1 MAVSPTLMFII
12 ERGGYPVCADQLAND
27 GYRTIIARSMRKALV
42 LLKSVKP
49 DIVVA
54 EFNFGPRYG
63 DRISNLEPLLA
74 QLQATHSGVR
84 VIVLADHEYR
94 NHLDTLTRFTIF
106 DTLTHPV
113 TEDRLLDA
121 VRRAARA
128 QRPEG
133 ATDSRP
139 LKT

>member
-1 MAVSPTLMFII
+1 MMASPTLMFII
-12 ERGGYPVCADQLAND
+12 ERGGYPVCADQLASD
-27 GYRTIIARSMRKALV
+27 GYRTIMARSMRKALV
-42 LLKSVKP
+42 LLKSVRP

-74 QLQATHSGVR
+74 QLQATYSSAR
-84 VIVLADHEYR
+84 VIALADHEYR
-94 NHLDTLTRFTIF
+94 SHLGTLARFAIF
-106 DTLTHPV
+106 DILTHPV
-113 TEDRLLDA
+113 TEDRLLGA
-121 VRRAARA
+121 VRRAAGV

-133 ATDSRP
+133 ATDNRP